1 MYVMITVIIQSYNG
15 IKIYEAHLTNGD
27 PVHILVHPGAIVG
40 LHFINIHGLISLP
53 CSGFG
58 NVRMTCVSLPA
69 QGERHIALISPK
81 NLHAMRE
88 KETIRKLPVVICF
101 K

>member
-1 MYVMITVIIQSYNG
+1 MT
-15 IKIYEAHLTNGD
+15 
-27 PVHILVHPGAIVG
+27 HISQMEIHRLSWCILMPLLG
-40 LHFINIHGLISLP
+40 LHFINIHGLTSLQLAP

-69 QGERHIALISPK
+69 QGERHIPLISPK

-88 KETIRKLPVVICF
+88 KENIRKET
-101 K
+101 